1 MDGWDGVASA
11 GLCGGCGCR
20 VGVDMHV
27 EDVCG
32 VRMRT
37 WVVDALPGCGWDDR
51 RYHKTIRLRYNRK
64 PPLHIQTYVHT
75 YSYICLAHLL
85 FCFLFL

>member
-27 EDVCG
+27 EDV
-32 VRMRT
+32 
-37 WVVDALPGCGWDDR
+37 WSADADVGG
-51 RYHKTIRLRYNRK
+51 
-64 PPLHIQTYVHT
+64 
-75 YSYICLAHLL
+75 
-85 FCFLFL
+85 